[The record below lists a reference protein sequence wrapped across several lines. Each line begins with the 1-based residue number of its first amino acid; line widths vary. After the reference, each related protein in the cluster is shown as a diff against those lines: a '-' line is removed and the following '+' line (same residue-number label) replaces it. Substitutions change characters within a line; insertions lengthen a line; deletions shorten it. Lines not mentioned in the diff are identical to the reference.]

1 MATTKSFLLLSNCF
15 IFIFFHMHDWFSMCA
30 LYILMNFAYFY
41 NYFIGGK
48 NSIMF
53 FQEKMHWYDYIGMMF
68 IIIAITVSLVCLQV
82 MPITCI
88 LNASKLWLVLHA
100 ISCDILVLFILVAES
115 AVALLWHQDYWTSGY
130 SYVSLIF

>member
-1 MATTKSFLLLSNCF
+1 
-15 IFIFFHMHDWFSMCA
+15 
-30 LYILMNFAYFY
+30 
-41 NYFIGGK
+41 
-48 NSIMF
+48 
-53 FQEKMHWYDYIGMMF
+53 MMF